1 MVTFLG
7 GNYERYP
14 DVIQRDAVW
23 NYAALDPGVSP
34 GNGVPVSWNKCDM
47 PLTYKSTVQEAGSL
61 LISNQTKCCV
71 HEIRFRERTENPVRY
86 IGYRPEFTKGERA
99 KMCIMRLSDW

>member
-23 NYAALDPGVSP
+23 NYAGLDPGVSP
-34 GNGVPVSWNKCDM
+34 GNGY
-47 PLTYKSTVQEAGSL
+47 LSL
-61 LISNQTKCCV
+61 EMNMI
-71 HEIRFRERTENPVRY
+71 
-86 IGYRPEFTKGERA
+86 YR
-99 KMCIMRLSDW
+99 

>member
-23 NYAALDPGVSP
+23 NYAGLDPGVSA
-34 GNGVPVSWNKCDM
+34 GNGVPVSWNEYDM
-47 PLTYKSTVQEAGSL
+47 PLTYK
-61 LISNQTKCCV
+61 
-71 HEIRFRERTENPVRY
+71 
-86 IGYRPEFTKGERA
+86 
-99 KMCIMRLSDW
+99 